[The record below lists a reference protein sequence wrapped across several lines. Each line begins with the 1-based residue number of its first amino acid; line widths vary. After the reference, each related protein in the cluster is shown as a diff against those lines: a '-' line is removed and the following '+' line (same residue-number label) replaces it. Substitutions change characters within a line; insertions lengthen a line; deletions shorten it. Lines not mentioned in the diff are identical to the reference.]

1 MGKIA
6 TKLREIKEGLRN
18 DENLTRGRKG
28 FVRGMKALPSSTGR
42 YLVRKI
48 PFVHWFP
55 NYAPRWLVDD
65 MIAGVTVALV
75 LIPQALASAA
85 LAGIPLQQGLF
96 ASWLP
101 SVIYFFMGTSKDIAT
116 GPTTSLSLLTN
127 AVVLSITAQ
136 DLPIPPALIASG
148 LSFSIGAFSLLFGLL
163 NLGWILNFVTVPMLV
178 GFQMSAALIIVQGQV
193 PLILGESGVG
203 QDFSLQEMQI
213 PQNIATTQPLSL
225 AVGVASIVIIIS
237 LKLMGKRWGQKSS
250 IIRIL
255 SSLRNAFV
263 IAISTAIS
271 FIVNKD
277 LIIPQ
282 FPIAGTV
289 ALTLQSPQLPTKVV
303 LLVAKRSFP
312 VFIAAIAEHLI
323 FAKSFA
329 REHNYEIDESQELV
343 FLGTA
348 NIVNGFFGGMPVS
361 GSLSLSAVN
370 STTGVRSPL
379 SGLFSAGFVFLA
391 INVLTETFQWI
402 PTAAAS
408 AIILISVG
416 ETLPPNSIP
425 LTYWK
430 GSFADFIGFFVVMNV
445 ALVTSL
451 EFALGLGVVYIALY
465 TLLRTLFSSISP
477 LKPHDLENRYSF
489 ESVNRMSIPLQGG
502 RLVPQGTQLITLET
516 PLIYLNAE
524 RIKKDILEAIWTY
537 HEPTPY
543 GPTERIGWSDYR
555 LRRTA
560 ALRRRSNINT
570 PTRFLPRLEVVV
582 FNFTRVTFI
591 DTTGL
596 TYLQD
601 LKDEI
606 MAYSGD
612 AVELRF
618 VGMIDAVQKKFK
630 RVGWPLGTYQES
642 QIGLVAGID
651 IIFEDLHDAVA
662 APRSVRAS
670 MNGLDFGFVNSR
682 NDMEQFTDEE
692 AFEKGRMNIIVTNVV
707 TKDGRAYKEEI

>member
-6 TKLREIKEGLRN
+6 TKLREIKEGIRN

-28 FVRGMKALPSSTGR
+28 FVRGIKGLPSSTGK

-127 AVVLSITAQ
+127 AVVLSITAEGF
-136 DLPIPPALIASG
+136 PVPPALIASG
-148 LSFSIGAFSLLFGLL
+148 LSFSIGTFSLLFGLL

-178 GFQMSAALIIVQGQV
+178 GFQMSAALIIVQG
-193 PLILGESGVG
+193 
-203 QDFSLQEMQI
+203 MQI
-213 PQNIATTQPLSL
+213 PKNIATTQPLSL
-225 AVGVASIVIIIS
+225 AVGVASIVIIIL
-237 LKLMGKRWGQKSS
+237 LKLMGKKWGHKSS

-255 SSLRNAFV
+255 SNLRNAFV
-263 IAISTAIS
+263 IAISTTIS
-271 FIVNKD
+271 FIINKD
-277 LIIPQ
+277 LVIPQ

-289 ALTLQSPQLPTKVV
+289 ALTLQSPQLPTKLV
-303 LLVAKRSFP
+303 LLVAKKSFP
-312 VFIAAIAEHLI
+312 VSFIAAIAQHLI

-348 NIVNGFFGGMPVS
+348 NIVNSFFGGMPVS

-391 INVLTETFQWI
+391 INMLTETFQWI
-402 PTAAAS
+402 PTAATS
-408 AIILISVG
+408 AIILVAVG

-451 EFALGLGVVYIALY
+451 ELALGLGIVYIALY

-477 LKPHDLENRYSF
+477 LKPHDIENRYSF

-524 RIKKDILEAIWTY
+524 RVKKDILEAIWTY

-543 GPTERIGWSDYR
+543 GPTERNGWSDYR
-555 LRRTA
+555 VRRTA

-570 PTRFLPRLEVVV
+570 PTRFLPRLEVIV

-618 VGMIDAVQKKFK
+618 VGMIDSVQKKFK

-670 MNGLDFGFVNSR
+670 MNGLDFGFANPR
-682 NDMEQFTDEE
+682 NDMEQFGDEE
-692 AFEKGRMNIIVTNVV
+692 AFEKGRMNVIVTNVV
-707 TKDGRAYKEEI
+707 TKDGRAYKEKM